1 MMLSLL
7 SRGRA
12 ELPDLYL
19 GAVRGS
25 VGSARPGVDVTLL
38 TDTHLVE
45 TCRGLVVSS
54 IRLPHSARLTDLRL
68 VVGQQRDVRYLV
80 LRDGVLQV
88 LGVAPLGLIK
98 EYHQVENLE
107 LGDFHHNGRR
117 LVKIS
122 QVNGGVILTDGLEE
136 YEQIDADTSISS
148 LEEENEGNQ
157 EVLNV
162 IHARLEHIS
171 EAVDA
176 ARAGMEAKEKMIEE
190 TLTNLLLDT
199 GVDTELVVGEAKETE
214 SCEAVRVT
222 DHWLRLDTSDS
233 SLVVLGLKLLCA
245 GSDSVTDL
253 SLSLQPLPDKTLDY
267 NSSLLSLSGPASV
280 TRLAWKMAGGQFA
293 YLVSVLPLSSLVSTS
308 SLSASVSYSLA
319 DLHKTTKTV
328 HIELPANIFLSSSV
342 QFGFSGQEED
352 IRSLVS
358 LSVIGRTETLKVRTE
373 SGSVVGFVDHLENN
387 NFVYSCTICSH
398 VLNSP
403 GHVLHHSLVTVTPI
417 SAQQISLSITARDLT
432 RLGLL
437 VNLLRKFLPS
447 DAEFTRIHKSVSEL

>member
-1 MMLSLL
+1 
-7 SRGRA
+7 
-12 ELPDLYL
+12 
-19 GAVRGS
+19 
-25 VGSARPGVDVTLL
+25 
-38 TDTHLVE
+38 
-45 TCRGLVVSS
+45 
-54 IRLPHSARLTDLRL
+54 
-68 VVGQQRDVRYLV
+68 
-80 LRDGVLQV
+80 
-88 LGVAPLGLIK
+88 
-98 EYHQVENLE
+98 
-107 LGDFHHNGRR
+107 
-117 LVKIS
+117 
-122 QVNGGVILTDGLEE
+122 
-136 YEQIDADTSISS
+136 
-148 LEEENEGNQ
+148 
-157 EVLNV
+157 
-162 IHARLEHIS
+162 
-171 EAVDA
+171 
-176 ARAGMEAKEKMIEE
+176 MEAKEKMIEE

-398 VLNSP
+398 VLTSP
-403 GHVLHHSLVTVTPI
+403 GHVLHHSLVNVTPI

-447 DAEFTRIHKSVSEL
+447 DAKFTRIHKSVSEM